1 MEFSPT
7 KLEGCLIVRPKKIA
21 DERGHFAR
29 AFYQDEFVQHGLN
42 PNMLQLN
49 SGHSHRAGTVRGL
62 HYQTAPH
69 LEAKFVRCTR
79 GAIFD
84 VVVDMR
90 AGSAT
95 RGQWI
100 GVELSADDGTMVYVP
115 EGCAHGYQT
124 LVDGAQM
131 YYLTSARYAP
141 GSSTGVRFD
150 DPSFDIA
157 WPAPVTVVSDQDR
170 HWPDFA

>member
-1 MEFSPT
+1 MEFSAT
-7 KLEGCLIVRPKKIA
+7 KLEGCFIVRPKKIA

-29 AFYQDEFVQHGLN
+29 AFSQDEFVQHGLE
-42 PNMLQLN
+42 PNMPQLT
-49 SGHSHRAGTVRGL
+49 SGYSHRAGTVRGL

-90 AGSAT
+90 AGSPT

-100 GVELSADDGTMVYVP
+100 GVELGADDGTMVYVP
-115 EGCAHGYQT
+115 EGCAHG
-124 LVDGAQM
+124 
-131 YYLTSARYAP
+131 
-141 GSSTGVRFD
+141 
-150 DPSFDIA
+150 
-157 WPAPVTVVSDQDR
+157 
-170 HWPDFA
+170 

>member
-1 MEFSPT
+1 MEFSRT
-7 KLEGCLIVRPKKIA
+7 KLEGCFIVRPKKIA
-21 DERGHFAR
+21 DDRGYFAR
-29 AFYQDEFVQHGLN
+29 AFCQDEFVQHGLN

-49 SGHSHRAGTVRGL
+49 SGYSHRAGTVRGL

-84 VVVDMR
+84 VVADMR

-124 LVDGAQM
+124 LVDGAEM

-141 GSSTGVRFD
+141 GSSTGARFD
-150 DPSFDIA
+150 DPAFGIV
-157 WPAPVTVVSDQDR
+157 WPAPFTVVSDQDR

>member
-29 AFYQDEFVQHGLN
+29 IFCQDEFVQHGLN

-49 SGHSHRAGTVRGL
+49 TGYGHRAGTVRGM

-69 LEAKFVRCTR
+69 LEAKFVRCAR

-84 VVVDMR
+84 VVVDLR

-100 GVELSADDGTMVYVP
+100 GVELGADDGT
-115 EGCAHGYQT
+115 
-124 LVDGAQM
+124 
-131 YYLTSARYAP
+131 
-141 GSSTGVRFD
+141 
-150 DPSFDIA
+150 
-157 WPAPVTVVSDQDR
+157 
-170 HWPDFA
+170 